1 MSAIGRCVR
10 TSLVAAAVAALAW
23 VGATA
28 SETAKAPSFWAGLP
42 EGTIKLECDGETAG
56 LPARIATAA
65 GSWVDAAGVVTCRD
79 LGDSYGYEV
88 EFVRLEINPE
98 RRGDIERDALTFD
111 WLGLAA
117 FALRGDGVEWLYDE
131 AQPVQGTLRKAGT
144 DKIYLGRLTFRID
157 KVVLGKADRLLFY
170 LTARGVAIR
179 MGVL

>member
-1 MSAIGRCVR
+1 MSAIGAIARMTVFAG
-10 TSLVAAAVAALAW
+10 VASALTL

-28 SETAKAPSFWAGLP
+28 AETAKAPSFWASLP

-56 LPARIATAA
+56 QPARIATAA
-65 GSWVDAAGVVTCRD
+65 GSWVNAAGVVTCRD
-79 LGDSYGYEV
+79 LGDAYGYEV
-88 EFVRLEINPE
+88 EFIRLEINPE

-117 FALRGDGVEWLYDE
+117 FALRDDGVDWLYDE
-131 AQPVQGTLRKAGT
+131 AQPVQGILRKTGT
-144 DKIYLGRLTFRID
+144 DKIYLGKISFRID
-157 KVVLGKADRLLFY
+157 KASLGKADRLLFY